1 MKIAVL
7 TMGCRSNQAES
18 SRIEADLLRGGH
30 DLVVNAA
37 DADIFVLNSCTVT
50 SKADAQCRQMI
61 GKALKAGQRVVV
73 TGCSVQMNKEK
84 LQRAF
89 PSIELFDN
97 DSKHQIINKIGTA
110 SPKSA
115 DSALPVSRHRPIVKV
130 QDGCDNFCSYCIVPY
145 ARGRSRSRE
154 VQAIVD
160 EVNALEESGF
170 NEIVLSG
177 IHLGM
182 YGKDFADRM
191 SLAALIREVL
201 LKTRMPRIRLSSL
214 EVNELNAELLEVIS
228 EERICNHLH
237 LPLQSGSDTIL
248 KAMNRTYAAAE
259 YEAALLT
266 LREKNPAL
274 CLGADV
280 IVGFPGE
287 SDALFAETESLIERL
302 PLSYLHVFSYS
313 RREGT
318 PAATMRGQVSES
330 IKKARSRKLRDAGVQ
345 KQQSFIQSR
354 IGKTESALVEAADAR
369 ECRAMTGNYIK
380 VVIPSKKQ
388 INKGSLVTVQ
398 LVEAFGNFASAHAVN
413 GE

>member
-1 MKIAVL
+1 
-7 TMGCRSNQAES
+7 MGCRSNQAES

-30 DLVVNAA
+30 DLVDNAA

-61 GKALKAGQRVVV
+61 AKGLKAGKRVIV
-73 TGCSVQMNKEK
+73 TGCSAQMNKDK

-97 DSKHQIINKIGTA
+97 ESKPQIINRIGTV
-110 SPKSA
+110 SPKPA
-115 DSALPVSRHRPIVKV
+115 DSVLLISRHRPIVKV
-130 QDGCDNFCSYCIVPY
+130 QDGCDNFCSYCIVPH

-154 VQAIVD
+154 VQDVVN
-160 EVNALEESGF
+160 EVIALKESGF

-182 YGKDFADRM
+182 YGKDFTDPM
-191 SLAALIREVL
+191 SLAALLREIL
-201 LKTRMPRIRLSSL
+201 QRTRMPRIRLSSL
-214 EVNELNAELLEVIS
+214 EVNELNAELLEVLS

-237 LPLQSGSDTIL
+237 LPLQSGSDAIL
-248 KAMNRTYAAAE
+248 RAMNRTYAAAE
-259 YEAALLT
+259 YEAALLM
-266 LREKNPAL
+266 LKEKNPAL

-287 SDALFAETESLIERL
+287 SDALFAETERLVERL

-318 PAATMRGQVSES
+318 PAATMRGQISES
-330 IKKARSRKLRDAGVQ
+330 IKKARSRKLRDAGAQ
-345 KQQSFIQSR
+345 KRQSFIQSQ
-354 IGKTESALVEAADAR
+354 IGKTESALVEAADSR
-369 ECRAMTGNYIK
+369 ECQATTGNYIK

-398 LVEAFGNFASAHAVN
+398 LVEGFDNFARAHEVN